1 MDVDVYHSYTQALR
15 HPVIIGHV
23 AGWRLPWALSASQ
36 LGAVAA
42 VSGLL
47 LVTRP
52 LWAHLGSVG
61 NLAVFTVAVGGVGW
75 AVRHWRIEG
84 RSPFLVAAGVAMV
97 LVSPGCRRGVR
108 NGAPVSQ
115 PRPTRSNPVGTVI
128 GSASTTRRGRADG

>member
-36 LGAVAA
+36 LGAVAGM
-42 VSGLL
+42 SGLL

-52 LWAHLGSVG
+52 LWAHLGSIG
-61 NLAVFTVAVGGVGW
+61 NLAVFTVAVAGVGW
-75 AVRHWRIEG
+75 AMRHWRIEG

-97 LVSPGCRRGVR
+97 LLSPGCRRGVR
-108 NGAPVSQ
+108 NGKPIARA
-115 PRPTRSNPVGTVI
+115 RPTRSNPVGTVI
-128 GSASTTRRGRADG
+128 GFTSVAVRSRVDG